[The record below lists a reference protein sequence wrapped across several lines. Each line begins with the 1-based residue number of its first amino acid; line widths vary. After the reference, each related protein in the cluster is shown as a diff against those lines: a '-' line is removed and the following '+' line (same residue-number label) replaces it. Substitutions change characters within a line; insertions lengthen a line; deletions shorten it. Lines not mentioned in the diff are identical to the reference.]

1 MQAFPSTYQRMR
13 IAQSLL
19 GVVVLVVIVTHIEA
33 QRGRIRA
40 RANRERVVRR
50 GHEEHRF
57 ASIFVDLH
65 AEFVSAFYFLFCL
78 TSLLNITIKWLTTR
92 IFSIV
97 CLIN

>member
-1 MQAFPSTYQRMR
+1 MR

-65 AEFVSAFYFLFCL
+65 V
-78 TSLLNITIKWLTTR
+78 
-92 IFSIV
+92 
-97 CLIN
+97 